1 MFHNVIMSLI
11 ALTFAGAAVAAEPS
25 VTISDLHARPTAGKV
40 GVAFFTATSTANDTI
55 ASVTSDCCKA
65 VELHR
70 TEKLNGVMSMR
81 RIPQMSLSKNKP
93 VRIQPDSKGGEHMM
107 LIGLKKPLG
116 EGDTVKVTFTFSKA
130 SPQTVVFPVQSA
142 SSKATVHELH

>member
-1 MFHNVIMSLI
+1 MFHNILVSFA
-11 ALTFAGAAVAAEPS
+11 ALMFAGAASAAEPS
-25 VTISDLHARPTAGKV
+25 VTFTDLHARPTAGKV

-81 RIPQMSLSKNKP
+81 RIPQMSLNKNKP
-93 VRIQPDSKGGEHMM
+93 VRVQPDAKGGEHVM
-107 LIGLKKPLG
+107 LIGLKKPLS
-116 EGDTVKVTFTFSKA
+116 EGDTVKATFTFSKA
-130 SPQTVVFPVQSA
+130 PAQTVVFPVQSA